1 MIIKCSL
8 FDLDITFNEASEQW
22 NHLLK
27 KPTFMNQDTLKTE
40 CTDLLQE
47 TSLNETFRI
56 FYESFAKLAV
66 DQNKSQMLSKV
77 NLDICAECKM
87 IVLLVKFILQISKVT
102 YYINKFIDQLCVLTG
117 PYSSEC
123 TYVAQ
128 NYAGIL
134 IDLVEN
140 TTSPKICQIM
150 VINGIKKDLTSGCT
164 CTSVLIFTL
173 TFVPTKLL
181 NLHKVMYTINEKLS
195 SDDFKIKF
203 W

>member
-1 MIIKCSL
+1 MDEL
-8 FDLDITFNEASEQW
+8 
-22 NHLLK
+22 
-27 KPTFMNQDTLKTE
+27 
-40 CTDLLQE
+40 
-47 TSLNETFRI
+47 TFRI

-140 TTSPKICQIM
+140 TTSPKICQ
-150 VINGIKKDLTSGCT
+150 V
-164 CTSVLIFTL
+164 VQPV
-173 TFVPTKLL
+173 TFYYFYYNIGLYYFLREYK
-181 NLHKVMYTINEKLS
+181 
-195 SDDFKIKF
+195 
-203 W
+203 

>member
-1 MIIKCSL
+1 MFTQYLNQHSITIVYILFTFHYIKFHLFII
-8 FDLDITFNEASEQW
+8 F
-22 NHLLK
+22 
-27 KPTFMNQDTLKTE
+27 
-40 CTDLLQE
+40 
-47 TSLNETFRI
+47 
-56 FYESFAKLAV
+56 SFLII
-66 DQNKSQMLSKV
+66 QV

-203 W
+203 

>member
-1 MIIKCSL
+1 MFIISILICL
-8 FDLDITFNEASEQW
+8 MMMFDSMFQINLSQRKLTSEQW

-140 TTSPKICQIM
+140 TTSPKICQ
-150 VINGIKKDLTSGCT
+150 
-164 CTSVLIFTL
+164 
-173 TFVPTKLL
+173 
-181 NLHKVMYTINEKLS
+181 
-195 SDDFKIKF
+195 KF
-203 W
+203 WTC